1 MKMMLVADNHMG
13 IYIPKFIAESGLL
26 SEGGIDAESVEI
38 LKMGPDHEWYWEVWD
53 SVLNNFET
61 PEGQILYIGECGDV
75 FLAFP
80 EDCEED

>member
-1 MKMMLVADNHMG
+1 MELIADNSRG
-13 IYIPKFIAESGLL
+13 VYIPQHVAESGILAK
-26 SEGGIDAESVEI
+26 GGIDAEDVEI
-38 LKMGPDHEWYWEVWD
+38 LLSGPDTEWYWEVWD